1 MESEFCR
8 GVRKLIKYRTAEVRF
23 LSGVA
28 NVILSDGKVGGSEM
42 LVQAKS
48 LLREREISE
57 LELLSKLMNGER
69 EIL

>member
-1 MESEFCR
+1 
-8 GVRKLIKYRTAEVRF
+8 
-23 LSGVA
+23 
-28 NVILSDGKVGGSEM
+28 M

-57 LELLSKLMNGER
+57 LELLSKLMKGER